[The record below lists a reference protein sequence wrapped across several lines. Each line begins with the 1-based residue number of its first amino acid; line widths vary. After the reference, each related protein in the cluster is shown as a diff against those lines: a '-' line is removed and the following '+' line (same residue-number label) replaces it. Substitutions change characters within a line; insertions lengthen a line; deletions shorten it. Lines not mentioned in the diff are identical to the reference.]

1 MTIFN
6 VSFDV
11 RPQATYL
18 NYAQAKDD
26 GGHPINYCYL
36 FSGGTDPANP
46 GVVSVSR
53 SRDGNS
59 TILVSCITTDPHYL
73 IRRVKIYT
81 DSRKQHEI
89 ATGSNQQ
96 FSWEIEPGFRSVAI
110 YDRAGDFE
118 VYADFYYT
126 VMVNDTRNL
135 GGVDPTLPIN
145 CDPVVHNIT
154 RRW

>member
-18 NYAQAKDD
+18 NYTQAKDD

-59 TILVSCITTDPHYL
+59 TIIVSCITTDPHYL

-81 DSRKQHEI
+81 DSKKQHEI

-96 FSWEIEPGFRSVAI
+96 FRWEIEPGFRSVAI
-110 YDRAGDFE
+110 SDRAGDFE

-126 VMVNDTRNL
+126 VMVNDTRSL